1 MKVLLIYPRR
11 DARSPV
17 RSQFDFRHVYEMIFW
32 PLPITAHGYMPN
44 VLETLASLTPAS
56 VDVTIIDENR
66 GSINFDAPV
75 DLVAL
80 SVMVTHATRAYEIA
94 DEFRKRGVPVIMGG
108 YHPFHMAGQNM
119 ADEVFEHVDSIC
131 PTEADDLWPQII
143 EDARRGTLQRVYRQE
158 EYTNMATVRHRIV
171 SPARNWFRFGAM
183 SIQASRGCPFH
194 CDFCSI
200 ISMLGNTMRY
210 KAPETLVAELEHIYR
225 KDTSGYV
232 VGRRIHLVDDNVY
245 GVPKEF
251 KRLLRAIIAL
261 NARYPRFK
269 PFFASQLTINVMKD
283 REALE
288 MMREA
293 GFDTIY
299 VGLESLD
306 PAVLKAYEKRHNLA
320 YDYDRSVAAL
330 REFGL
335 EMVTSFI
342 FGQDMDT
349 PAVFDQV
356 FDFFDRNDIVH
367 PYFNILVPNNKQ
379 FERLRQEGRI
389 LSTDWRLF
397 DGQHTIFVP
406 MKMSPRELQ
415 QGFVDLISRVFEYR
429 HIEKRLV
436 NAFVKHGSRQ
446 MMLPYPLQLLL
457 YGKIVA
463 MLAVTGDR
471 EGSQFVRNL
480 RPYILQNKLSMLSVI
495 YQIDQHDFAVKNR
508 HTLTELPFDLDVPSW
523 EARQVTASATG
534 GLSGAGLPI
543 LTAPLH

>member
-1 MKVLLIYPRR
+1 
-11 DARSPV
+11 
-17 RSQFDFRHVYEMIFW
+17 
-32 PLPITAHGYMPN
+32 
-44 VLETLASLTPAS
+44 
-56 VDVTIIDENR
+56 
-66 GSINFDAPV
+66 
-75 DLVAL
+75 
-80 SVMVTHATRAYEIA
+80 
-94 DEFRKRGVPVIMGG
+94 
-108 YHPFHMAGQNM
+108 
-119 ADEVFEHVDSIC
+119 
-131 PTEADDLWPQII
+131 
-143 EDARRGTLQRVYRQE
+143 
-158 EYTNMATVRHRIV
+158 
-171 SPARNWFRFGAM
+171 
-183 SIQASRGCPFH
+183 
-194 CDFCSI
+194 
-200 ISMLGNTMRY
+200 MLGNKMRY

-225 KDTSGYV
+225 HDTSGYV

-269 PFFASQLTINVMKD
+269 PYFASQLTINVMKD

-288 MMREA
+288 LMREA

-306 PAVLKAYEKRHNLA
+306 PAVLKAYDKRHNLA

-356 FDFFDRNDIVH
+356 F
-367 PYFNILVPNNKQ
+367 NILVPNNKQ
-379 FERLRQEGRI
+379 FERLREEGRI
-389 LSTDWRLF
+389 LSTDWRFF

-406 MKMSPRELQ
+406 MKMRPLELQ

-429 HIEKRLV
+429 HLEKRLV

-463 MLAVTGDR
+463 MLALTGDR
-471 EGSQFVRNL
+471 EGSRFVRNL

-523 EARQVTASATG
+523 EARRVTAPVSG

-543 LTAPLH
+543 LTAPLN